1 MTLAPPEAPLS
12 DTLPD
17 HEPDPLRTLGWG
29 VILWCHTWLI
39 QPDGDRA
46 GEPWRFTP
54 AQIHFI
60 LWFYAV
66 DEDGRWLHN
75 RAAIRRSKGT
85 GKSPFVA
92 ALSLAELIGPVRF
105 NGWESTTDAPGF
117 EILVGKPVAFPWVQI
132 AATAESQTVNTMA
145 MVSAMVP
152 PRSRVRDHYALD
164 PGKTRV
170 YTANGGRLEVISAS
184 AHAAEGARSTFAILD
199 ETEWWLAS
207 NGGHSLYG
215 VMRRNLGKLMGRSI
229 ETCNAFVPG
238 QDSIA
243 EKTHTTYLLQLE
255 GRTHR
260 AGLLYDSLE
269 GSHDIDESDP
279 ESLKRGLAR
288 AYSCS
293 PWVDVDWILGE
304 YLDPSN
310 APGMAA
316 RFYLNWLVAGEDAW
330 ISPQEWTSC
339 QATDEREPLQVGD
352 MITLGFDGS
361 IRDDAT
367 ALVAV
372 RVHDGLV
379 SLLGCWEP
387 PPDREHW
394 QVPRGAVDAAVDKA
408 FANYTVAAAYCDPAH
423 WQDYLDKWQAEY
435 GDQVQV
441 RASGS
446 RPFELWTGGGSQRRI
461 VAALERFREAV
472 LERRLSHD
480 GNPTL
485 ARHVGNAVVRYGR
498 SGASIAKEFPDS
510 RRKIDAA
517 MAATLAYEA
526 RNDCIAAG
534 VDPNAMFVPV
544 RVY

>member
-1 MTLAPPEAPLS
+1 M
-12 DTLPD
+12 
-17 HEPDPLRTLGWG
+17 
-29 VILWCHTWLI
+29 
-39 QPDGDRA
+39 
-46 GEPWRFTP
+46 
-54 AQIHFI
+54 
-60 LWFYAV
+60 
-66 DEDGRWLHN
+66 
-75 RAAIRRSKGT
+75 
-85 GKSPFVA
+85 
-92 ALSLAELIGPVRF
+92 
-105 NGWESTTDAPGF
+105 
-117 EILVGKPVAFPWVQI
+117 
-132 AATAESQTVNTMA
+132 
-145 MVSAMVP
+145 
-152 PRSRVRDHYALD
+152 
-164 PGKTRV
+164 
-170 YTANGGRLEVISAS
+170 
-184 AHAAEGARSTFAILD
+184 LD

-207 NGGHSLYG
+207 NGGHQLSQ
-215 VMRRNLGKLMGRSI
+215 VIRRNLGKLMGRSI

-243 EKTHTTYLLQLE
+243 EKTHALHLAQVE
-255 GRTHR
+255 GRAKR
-260 AGLLYDSLE
+260 NGLLYDSLE
-269 GSHDIDESDP
+269 APPDIDEDDP
-279 ESLKRGLAR
+279 ASVRRGLAR

-304 YLDPSN
+304 YLDPGN
-310 APGMAA
+310 PPGMAA
-316 RFYLNWLVAGEDAW
+316 RFYLNWLTAGEDAW
-330 ISPQEWTSC
+330 ISPQEW
-339 QATDEREPLQVGD
+339 ARAEAGPEREPLKPGD

-379 SLLGCWEP
+379 ALLGCWER

-394 QVPRGAVDAAVDKA
+394 QVPRDAVDAAVDNA

-472 LERRLSHD
+472 LEQALTHD

-485 ARHVGNAVVRYGR
+485 TRHVTNACVRYGR

-510 RRKIDAA
+510 TRKIDAA